1 MAMAEAFRSS
11 TSRPVGLRYRGDL
24 VTNRQVY
31 QGQAWYVVKDPIG
44 LSYYRFRPE
53 EYALLEMLDG
63 EASLEDLKDDF
74 EARFPPRRITVD
86 EVSRFV
92 STLHRSGL
100 VIGDRPGQGPQ
111 LNERRRQRVW
121 SEWKNWLRSIMFCGF
136 VVSTQTGF
144 STSSILGLAGCTH
157 RRHSWLLLC
166 TYSQHSC

>member
-1 MAMAEAFRSS
+1 MVCGQG
-11 TSRPVGLRYRGDL
+11 PYWL
-24 VTNRQVY
+24 VL
-31 QGQAWYVVKDPIG
+31 
-44 LSYYRFRPE
+44 LSISAE

-63 EASLEDLKDDF
+63 EASSKISKIIL
-74 EARFPPRRITVD
+74 RPVPSSRITVD

-100 VIGDRPGQGPQ
+100 VLVIGQARGLSSMNVDGNACGRNGKTGSGA
-111 LNERRRQRVW
+111 LCV
-121 SEWKNWLRSIMFCGF
+121 CGF